1 MSRYARSRKM
11 LYSTATQTMLD
22 TSLQVSP
29 VYVTSFI
36 AEQYAATAIYGP
48 LALPWF
54 ADYMHLVFWF
64 MFLCTFILTLWLVFT
79 FSTLNRGSDSRFLV
93 RETRGFSRA
102 QTGDWVT
109 AVIPMCWSIT
119 MIMHANVHSSNFD
132 ENTDSTNLIVTI
144 VAYQWG
150 WNYFFPNDI
159 FKNLNLVNSTQ
170 NNVKSVLGSPTLSKS
185 VKYNLPITP
194 NTLTPSV
201 DSVSTNLTSDYTL
214 KSPATT
220 DILYPQAQLP
230 TSYNSLSI
238 ITPNLVEDLDDSFTK
253 LTWLNEFVTARKAGF
268 LSTTN
273 SLVGGL
279 VTRFRLTS
287 GVVLPTDTP
296 IHIICCSQDV
306 IHSWAIP
313 GLLVKIDCIPG
324 YNCHRR
330 LLIRWRGL
338 FWGQCMEVCGRYH
351 HWMPL
356 LLRTSSWE
364 VFSLWLTSLS
374 QNI

>member
-1 MSRYARSRKM
+1 MRCNDVFTEYTNSNS
-11 LYSTATQTMLD
+11 
-22 TSLQVSP
+22 VSH
-29 VYVTSFI
+29 VNITSFI

-64 MFLCTFILTLWLVFT
+64 FFLCTFILTLWLVLT
-79 FSTLNRGSDSRFLV
+79 FSTLIRGSDLRFIS

-144 VAYQWG
+144 IAYQWG
-150 WNYFFPNDI
+150 WNYFYPTDI
-159 FKNLNLVNSTQ
+159 FRPKVTSVQVDHNDTAVIQTTTTTTLQSGKTVN
-170 NNVKSVLGSPTLSKS
+170 
-185 VKYNLPITP
+185 YNLPIVCHSTQHLLP
-194 NTLTPSV
+194 VIPHSLLNIDTKFDTNTTYNC
-201 DSVSTNLTSDYTL
+201 TNRVCNFL
-214 KSPATT
+214 
-220 DILYPQAQLP
+220 
-230 TSYNSLSI
+230 
-238 ITPNLVEDLDDSFTK
+238 ITPNLLEDLDDSFIK
-253 LTWLNEFVTARKAGF
+253 LTWLSELSTARKAGF
-268 LSTTN
+268 LSTKT

-279 VTRFRLTS
+279 TTRFRLTS
-287 GVVLPTDTP
+287 GVSLPTDTP
-296 IHIICCSQDV
+296 IHIICGSQDV
-306 IHSWAIP
+306 IHSWAVP
-313 GLLVKIDCIPG
+313 GLLIKIDCIPG

-356 LLRTSSWE
+356 LLKTSSWE
-364 VFSLWLTSLS
+364 VFSLWLTTLS
-374 QNI
+374 QNL

>member
-1 MSRYARSRKM
+1 MFSNTYTPIASN
-11 LYSTATQTMLD
+11 LTTC
-22 TSLQVSP
+22 VSP
-29 VYVTSFI
+29 IYMTSFV

-64 MFLCTFILTLWLVFT
+64 LFLCTFILTLWLVFT

-159 FKNLNLVNSTQ
+159 FK
-170 NNVKSVLGSPTLSKS
+170 K
-185 VKYNLPITP
+185 
-194 NTLTPSV
+194 
-201 DSVSTNLTSDYTL
+201 
-214 KSPATT
+214 PA
-220 DILYPQAQLP
+220 LP
-230 TSYNSLSI
+230 TSSAYATNTAPILPMAVRTTKYCLPVSTALINFADNANLISPSANSALNTTQGVSVVVATPAVSNLANVII

-253 LTWLNEFVTARKAGF
+253 LNWLSEFVTARKAGF
-268 LSTTN
+268 LSTTS

-306 IHSWAIP
+306 IHSWAVP

-374 QNI
+374 QNL

>member
-1 MSRYARSRKM
+1 MNYDKT
-11 LYSTATQTMLD
+11 LTLFVNPNT
-22 TSLQVSP
+22 VSHTNI
-29 VYVTSFI
+29 TSFI

-64 MFLCTFILTLWLVFT
+64 FFLCTFILTLWLVLT
-79 FSTLNRGSDSRFLV
+79 FSTLIRGSDLRFIS

-144 VAYQWG
+144 IAYQWG
-150 WNYFFPNDI
+150 WNYFYPNDI
-159 FKNLNLVNSTQ
+159 FRTKLLNARVETNVNGRAQTIVSGNTVANL
-170 NNVKSVLGSPTLSKS
+170 S
-185 VKYNLPITP
+185 VKYNLPLVSQNVQQTVKLSVTTNINTIGYTTERLLENQTTQTP
-194 NTLTPSV
+194 
-201 DSVSTNLTSDYTL
+201 
-214 KSPATT
+214 A
-220 DILYPQAQLP
+220 
-230 TSYNSLSI
+230 I
-238 ITPNLVEDLDDSFTK
+238 IVVPNLLEDLDDSFIK
-253 LTWLNEFVTARKAGF
+253 LNWLAEISTARKAGF
-268 LSTTN
+268 LSTKT

-279 VTRFRLTS
+279 TTRFRLTN
-287 GVVLPTDTP
+287 GVSLPTDTP
-296 IHIICCSQDV
+296 IHIICGSQDV
-306 IHSWAIP
+306 IHSWAVP
-313 GLLVKIDCIPG
+313 GLLIKIDCIPG

-356 LLRTSSWE
+356 LLKTSSWE

-374 QNI
+374 QTI

>member
-1 MSRYARSRKM
+1 M
-11 LYSTATQTMLD
+11 TQ
-22 TSLQVSP
+22 SLTTCVSP
-29 VYVTSFI
+29 IYMTSFV

-64 MFLCTFILTLWLVFT
+64 LFLCTFILTLWLIFT

-159 FKNLNLVNSTQ
+159 FKKPAHLTTTYCASNTAPSQPTTVRTSKYSLPVSSISTNFVDNGSLMSCFVNFDRNAIQGVSAA
-170 NNVKSVLGSPTLSKS
+170 PTLLS
-185 VKYNLPITP
+185 VANFVNAAI
-194 NTLTPSV
+194 V
-201 DSVSTNLTSDYTL
+201 
-214 KSPATT
+214 
-220 DILYPQAQLP
+220 
-230 TSYNSLSI
+230 
-238 ITPNLVEDLDDSFTK
+238 TPNLIEDLDDSFTK
-253 LTWLNEFVTARKAGF
+253 LTWLSEFVTARKAGF
-268 LSTTN
+268 LSTTS

-306 IHSWAIP
+306 IHSWAVP

-374 QNI
+374 QNL